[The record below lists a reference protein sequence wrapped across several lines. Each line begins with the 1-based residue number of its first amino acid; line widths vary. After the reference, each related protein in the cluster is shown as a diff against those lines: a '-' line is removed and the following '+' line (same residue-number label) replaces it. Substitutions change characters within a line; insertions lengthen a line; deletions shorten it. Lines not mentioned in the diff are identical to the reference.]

1 MKIGKIVL
9 ITGIIVLTMTGC
21 NHHRLKPHRFYHNHN
36 NASHNSAYRQASTNG
51 VPRFTQIRGAYP
63 QAINQGRYGGSRYQP
78 VRESEILKP
87 AHSMAE
93 LDEQSRNVK
102 PTMIYSYPRGMGT
115 RGTNFVNLMAIKYR
129 LLDKINAVRANGA
142 PCSRISAPPVKWNRK
157 LVDAAK
163 AHAQDMAM
171 HNFLG
176 HLGSGTSTDVAR
188 KALGRGSNFYE
199 RILYFGYPI
208 KPGELAGEILTYTKY
223 NIVGDRQPLD
233 HFDHALENF
242 LRSPRH
248 CALLMNPRFSDV
260 GIAAYKDNE
269 KIYWDIEFGE
279 SAYN

>member
-1 MKIGKIVL
+1 
-9 ITGIIVLTMTGC
+9 MTGC
-21 NHHRLKPHRFYHNHN
+21 KKHRLKPHRYHNN
-36 NASHNSAYRQASTNG
+36 TNYKSSYRNAPNMGT
-51 VPRFTQIRGAYP
+51 PRFTQVRGAYP
-63 QAINQGRYGGSRYQP
+63 VSVRGQYRGAGYQP
-78 VRESEILKP
+78 VGHSEVLKP

-102 PTMIYSYPRGMGT
+102 PTMVYSYPRGIGT

-129 LLDKINAVRANGA
+129 LLGKINAIRANGA
-142 PCSRISAPPVKWNRK
+142 PCSRVSAPPVRWNKK

-163 AHAQDMAM
+163 AHTQDMAT
-171 HNFLG
+171 HHYLG
-176 HLGSGTSTDVAR
+176 HMGSGTSTDVAR
-188 KALGRGSNFYE
+188 KALGAGSNFYE
-199 RILYFGYPI
+199 RILYFGYPV

-223 NIVGDRQPLD
+223 NIVGNRQPLD
-233 HFDHALENF
+233 HFDHAIENF

-279 SAYN
+279 STYN